1 MLDKIRRYLSGK
13 GDGINADAAGSC
25 CPGPC
30 GEIHSL
36 AASLPRYDWSFKRKD
51 IPANGIYL
59 FYEKGENRSDG
70 TQRIV
75 RVGTHAADGRL
86 PGRLIHHYRGNRYSS
101 VFRWHLGRA
110 LLRLQNAP
118 RQVIETWEIK
128 NGPKMPEV
136 EDLVSRYMSSS
147 FQFSCL
153 AVPDKDERLK
163 LEAWLI
169 FILSTCS
176 SCSPSAHWLGLWSPE
191 ALIRNSGLW
200 NVDHVPAFVGQGTKL
215 RDRFEELIER
225 QLKGVDGR

>member
-1 MLDKIRRYLSGK
+1 MGDKTCQYVSGK
-13 GDGINADAAGSC
+13 GERINADAAGSC
-25 CPGPC
+25 CTGSC
-30 GEIHSL
+30 SEIHNL
-36 AASLPRYDWSFKRKD
+36 VASLPRYDSSFKRKD

-75 RVGTHAADGRL
+75 RVGTHVADGRL
-86 PGRLIHHYRGNRYSS
+86 PDRLRHHYRGDRYSS

-118 RQVIETWEIK
+118 RPEIDAWEVK

-147 FQFSCL
+147 FQFSCF
-153 AVPDKDERLK
+153 AVPEKDERLK

-169 FILSTCS
+169 YILSTCTF
-176 SCSPSAHWLGLWSPE
+176 CSPSADWLGHQSPE
-191 ALIRNSGLW
+191 ALIRNTGLW
-200 NVDHVPAFVGQGTKL
+200 NVDHVPPFVGQEVKL
-215 RDRFEELIER
+215 RDKFGELIEK
-225 QLKGVDGR
+225 QLKGVGGR